1 MVIKKKKKNENET
14 WVQQSRA
21 KDKFLKSNVRKPKS
35 TGTPP
40 GSPSWVGQGRPSLQ
54 GPDTMRK
61 SSFIPLL
68 DLGRHEILAFFF
80 FEPFS

>member
-1 MVIKKKKKNENET
+1 MIKKMMNENKT

-21 KDKFLKSNVRKPKS
+21 EDKFLKSNVRKPKS
-35 TGTPP
+35 KVLHLALLAR
-40 GSPSWVGQGRPSLQ
+40 VGQGRPSLQ

-68 DLGRHEILAFFF
+68 DLGRHEISLTALDRDLR
-80 FEPFS
+80 